1 METVNYDANGPQTTL
16 DDVYAVSR
24 EYRASMT
31 PIRDALELEPQ
42 ERLAVADEV
51 FDSAAQ
57 KQQEVIDRFISER
70 AERRAALT
78 RQLYHGGEDFNNAV
92 LRFALAS
99 NDELD
104 SVADLARR
112 TKNRELLRAAAVVG
126 REKGHSRIFHDMLA
140 DDPEFQAAFTELDDL
155 GDERSDAAQLRP
167 VAVKP
172 LGQPGGPTVA
182 DITPSGV
189 DRAEARQRE
198 IDAAAR
204 KAHAQNRGVRLVSD
218 QARENSGRTPVPGGG
233 RGGRGAVGR

>member
-1 METVNYDANGPQTTL
+1 MESVNYEAAQTTL

-24 EYRASMT
+24 EYREAMR

-57 KQQEVIDRFISER
+57 KQQKVIDRFISER
-70 AERRAALT
+70 AERRDDLT
-78 RQLYHGGEDFNNAV
+78 RQLYQGGVEFNNAV

-104 SVADLARR
+104 RVADLARR
-112 TKNRELLRAAAVVG
+112 TDSREMLRAAAVVA

-140 DDPEFQAAFTELDDL
+140 DDAEFGAAFTELDDL
-155 GDERSDAAQLRP
+155 GDERDDAAQLRP

-172 LGQPGGPTVA
+172 LGQPGGPTVE
-182 DITPSGV
+182 DITPSQV

-204 KAHAQNRGVRLVSD
+204 KAHHSQNRGVRLVAD
-218 QARENSGRTPVPGGG
+218 EARENSGRTPVPGGG
-233 RGGRGAVGR
+233 RGGRGALGR